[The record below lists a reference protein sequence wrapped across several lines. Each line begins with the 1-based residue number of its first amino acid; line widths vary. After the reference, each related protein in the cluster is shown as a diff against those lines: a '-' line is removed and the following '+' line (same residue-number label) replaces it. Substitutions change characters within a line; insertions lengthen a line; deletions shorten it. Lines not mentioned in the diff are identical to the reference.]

1 MEWTKEQEA
10 AVYGEK
16 TNCLVSAAA
25 GSGKTQVLTGRIINR
40 ILSDGIDID
49 RILVVTFTKAAAAEM
64 RERISKS
71 LTEALGNEPENAH
84 LLRQVSSMD
93 SATITTMDAFCLK
106 LLRTYFLE
114 AQVDAAFRV
123 ADATEVALLRIDAA
137 QMALEEMYERREPNF
152 IDFAN
157 SYSHMKDDS
166 VLCDMA
172 ISFYNFAESMPNPTA
187 WISEQAKRYQVDT
200 EEDFLK
206 SLYAK
211 TILENVKQNLR
222 DLAKR
227 LQEAEKDFSASAS
240 FSAAFSEDAKAIL
253 HLTTLSDWDALQE
266 EMQVFT
272 WCKRKKEPDKALAE
286 MADAV
291 RKEIKKQAEDIFD
304 SIPYSA
310 ELSAK
315 VMKDSFPHIAALC
328 ELTLT
333 FHKLYTEKKK
343 EKNILDYSDLEHKA
357 IELLTTETEEG
368 YVPSRIAKELQEQ
381 YDEIYIDEYQD
392 SNDVQELLFTSISGE
407 REGKPNMFMVGDMK
421 QSIYGF
427 RKTSPALFIQKNDTY
442 GKDEQSRKVTLSKN
456 FRSREEIL
464 DFVNVIFE
472 QLMQKEVGGIA
483 YTAEERLYAGA
494 AYPPPKAMPI
504 EIDIAEE
511 DGSAS
516 EKLVAEAALIAEKI
530 EEAVKGQVY
539 DIRNGIWRDARYSD
553 IAVIMR
559 SAKDMAS
566 PLEAACAKRGIPIY
580 SDMGG
585 GYFETVEVSIFLS
598 LLQTIDNPQNDI
610 PLLAT
615 LRAPFFGFTEEELAQ
630 IRLFDRKNL
639 YYTALQK
646 ASKAQT
652 PLGEKCRQFLKK
664 LRAWRRRAAFLP
676 TDTLIMQ
683 LFTETGYLLFVSG
696 LPGGAMKRGNLELL
710 FEKAH
715 QFEKTSFRGLF
726 HFLQY
731 VERLSSR
738 GDDVGEAKLIGE
750 NENVVRLMSIHKSK
764 GLEFPVVILA
774 GTARKF
780 NKKNL
785 QGNILFHKTL
795 GIGLSNIEPKRRI
808 KYDTPAKTAVQL
820 LRSGEER
827 GEELRVLYVAL
838 TRAKE
843 RLIITGASSEIELE
857 KKKRGGLSPSEILAA
872 DSFLTLLLR
881 AARKTGV
888 PIKLC
893 SVEPMAEKT
902 SSFASIPKPKKP
914 QEKVRGILEYQ
925 YTRPDLR
932 DIPSK
937 ISVSEY
943 KRLFQQNEAISFPL
957 YKPVDLHT
965 PRFSAEET
973 KIQGASLGS
982 LLHFVMQIF
991 PYESVHTREEIRNFV
1006 HSLAAQKIITPLQ
1019 AEAVDIEKLYAFWA
1033 GEMGQRIRRADKVY
1047 RETPFTQMVPAALLT
1062 GQSAHADEKIIM
1074 QGVIDC
1080 YFFEGDRL
1088 VLLDYKTDSV
1098 TDEKVIS
1105 ERYKLQMEC
1114 YAMALRQKYFSEIY
1128 QKVIYLFSNNGI
1140 IIVNE

>member
-1 MEWTKEQEA
+1 MEWTKEQQK

-40 ILSDGIDID
+40 ILSEGMDIS

-71 LTEALGNEPENAH
+71 LAEALGKEPENTH

-93 SATITTMDAFCLK
+93 AATITTMDAFCLQ

-123 ADATEVALLRIDAA
+123 ADATEIALLRMEAA
-137 QMALEEMYERREPNF
+137 QMALEEMYKEARPDF

-157 SYSHMKDDS
+157 CYSHMKDDS
-166 VLCDMA
+166 ILCDMA
-172 ISFYNFAESMPNPTA
+172 ISFCAFAESMPNPIA
-187 WISEQAKRYQVDT
+187 WISEQAERYQMDT
-200 EEDFLK
+200 KEAFLE
-206 SLYAK
+206 SIYAK
-211 TILENVKQNLR
+211 TILQNAKRNLL
-222 DLAKR
+222 DLARR
-227 LQEAEKDFSASAS
+227 LQIAAKDFSASAS
-240 FSAAFSEDAKAIL
+240 FSSAFSEDAEAIL
-253 HLTTLSDWDALQE
+253 KLTEISDWDVLQE
-266 EMQVFT
+266 EMQTFK
-272 WCKRKKEPDKALAE
+272 WYKRKKEPDKALVEA
-286 MADAV
+286 ADAV
-291 RKEIKKQAEDIFD
+291 RKEIKKQAEGIFD
-304 SIPYSA
+304 VIPYSA

-315 VMKDSFPHIAALC
+315 VMRDSFPHIAALC

-357 IELLTTETEEG
+357 IALLTTETEKG
-368 YVPSRIAKELQEQ
+368 YVPSKIAKELQEQ

-407 REGKPNMFMVGDMK
+407 RRGNPNMFMVGDMK

-427 RKTSPALFIQKNDTY
+427 RKTSPALFIQKNETY
-442 GKDEQSRKVTLSKN
+442 GKNAQSRKVTLSKN

-464 DFVNVIFE
+464 DFVNTIFE

-483 YTAEERLYAGA
+483 YTAEEKLYAGA
-494 AYPPPKAMPI
+494 AYPPPKAASI
-504 EIDIAEE
+504 EMDIAVE
-511 DGSAS
+511 DGTAS
-516 EKLVAEAALIAEKI
+516 EKLEAEAALIAEKI
-530 EEAVKGQVY
+530 EKAVSRQVY
-539 DIRNGIWRDARYSD
+539 DIKNNTWRDANYGD

-566 PLEAACAKRGIPIY
+566 PLEAACAKKGIPLFC
-580 SDMGG
+580 DMGG

-639 YYTALQK
+639 YYIALQK
-646 ASKAQT
+646 AGKVQT

-664 LRAWRRRAAFLP
+664 LRTWRRKAAFLP

-696 LPGGAMKRGNLELL
+696 QPGGEMKRGNLELL

-726 HFLQY
+726 HFLRY
-731 VERLSSR
+731 VERVTSR
-738 GDDVGEAKLIGE
+738 SDDVGEAKLIGE

-764 GLEFPVVILA
+764 GLEFPIVILA
-774 GTARKF
+774 GTGRKF

-785 QGNILFHKTL
+785 QGNVLFDKKL
-795 GIGLSNIEPKRRI
+795 GIGLANIEPSRRI
-808 KYDTPAKTAVQL
+808 KYDTPAKTAIQL
-820 LRSGEER
+820 LRHGEDR

-843 RLIITGASSEIELE
+843 QLIITGAASEADLE
-857 KKKRGGLSPSEILAA
+857 KKRRGGLSSSEILAA

-881 AARKTGV
+881 AASKTNI
-888 PIKLC
+888 PINARAIKPTEERRNDFL
-893 SVEPMAEKT
+893 EL
-902 SSFASIPKPKKP
+902 PKPKKP
-914 QEKVRGILEYQ
+914 QKKVRDILEYR
-925 YTRPDLR
+925 YARPELK

-957 YKPVDLHT
+957 YKPIDLHS
-965 PRFSAEET
+965 PRFSATET

-991 PYESVHTREEIRNFV
+991 PYESVHTREEIKGFI
-1006 HSLAAQKIITPLQ
+1006 HKLAAQKILAPMQ
-1019 AEAVDIEKLYAFWA
+1019 AEAVDVEKLYAFWS
-1033 GEMGQRIRRADKVY
+1033 GELGHRIRHANKVY

-1062 GQSAHADEKIIM
+1062 GQSEHADEKIIM

-1088 VLLDYKTDSV
+1088 VLLDYKTDAV
-1098 TDEKVIS
+1098 TDEKVIL

-1128 QKVIYLFSNNGI
+1128 QKVIYLFANNGI